1 MNNAIRYGLMTSYSI
16 LKRCLINMFSL
27 ALTCEKAYKK
37 YVFWVRVWFSRCKH
51 SKAKKEYWGS
61 SRMGLP
67 VLTVSYVV
75 SVVCI
80 FISLHLLL
88 SEERITNLEMACYL
102 LIAIFWPIEV
112 IVLLISFI
120 VIGPL
125 IYMLR
130 FMRRA
135 STWRLC
141 IQLLP
146 NLNARIRV
154 WC

>member
-1 MNNAIRYGLMTSYSI
+1 
-16 LKRCLINMFSL
+16 
-27 ALTCEKAYKK
+27 
-37 YVFWVRVWFSRCKH
+37 
-51 SKAKKEYWGS
+51 
-61 SRMGLP
+61 MGLP

-135 STWRLC
+135 ST
-141 IQLLP
+141 
-146 NLNARIRV
+146 
-154 WC
+154 